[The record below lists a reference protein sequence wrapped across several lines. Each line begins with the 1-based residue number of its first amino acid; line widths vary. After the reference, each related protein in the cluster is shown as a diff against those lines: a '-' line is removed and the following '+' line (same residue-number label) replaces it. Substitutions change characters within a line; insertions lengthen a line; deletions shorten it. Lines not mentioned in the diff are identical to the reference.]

1 MGVLIVFA
9 VFNYLLLNH
18 VIYFFLC
25 ISGGV
30 MRMTISLCVIM
41 MEATG
46 DITYG
51 LPLMLAILIAKW
63 VGDFFNEVTPK
74 IIKM

>member
-1 MGVLIVFA
+1 MFTSRSMFYATIL
-9 VFNYLLLNH
+9 
-18 VIYFFLC
+18 
-25 ISGGV
+25 GGV

-51 LPLMLAILIAKW
+51 LPLMLCIIVAKW
-63 VGDFFNEVTPK
+63 VGDFFNEVNIFTESFGF
-74 IIKM
+74 M

>member
-1 MGVLIVFA
+1 
-9 VFNYLLLNH
+9 
-18 VIYFFLC
+18 
-25 ISGGV
+25 
-30 MRMTISLCVIM
+30 MTISLCVIV

-63 VGDFFNEVTPK
+63 VGDFFNEVCFFHIYCHRKTNLSFLLQYSVK
-74 IIKM
+74 YTQQLLIRISS